1 MRFLFF
7 DTSLDRL
14 SAGLAHEEQVIAE
27 HSEDCPRGHADR
39 LTPLLRDL
47 MAAAGLRFGDLDG
60 IGCTLGPGT
69 FTGIRSGIAAAR
81 ALGLAANLPATGV
94 TTLDALAHTLI
105 CVEPAKA
112 PVTAVIDARRG
123 ELYFR
128 HFRPDGTPVG
138 APLRAPAAS
147 AKSHCPPGTRLL
159 VGSGAAILRDV
170 LGCGLPRTDVRAPS
184 PRALAVTLNR
194 ALRRHQGHGYISGP
208 KPLYLRPADAT
219 PPADWRQ
226 PPGEA

>member
-14 SAGLAHEEQVIAE
+14 TAGLAHGERVVAE
-27 HSEDCPRGHADR
+27 HGEDCRRGHADR
-39 LTPLLRDL
+39 LAPLLRDL

-60 IGCTLGPGT
+60 IGCTRGPGT
-69 FTGIRSGIAAAR
+69 FTGIRSGVAAAR
-81 ALGLAANLPATGV
+81 ALGLAADLPAAGV

-105 CVEPAKA
+105 GGAPAEA

-123 ELYFR
+123 DLYFR
-128 HFRPDGTPVG
+128 HFRPDGTPAGPPV
-138 APLRAPAAS
+138 RAPAA
-147 AKSHCPPGTRLL
+147 AARPHCPPGARLL

-170 LGCGLPRTDVRAPS
+170 LGCGRARPDIRAPS
-184 PRALAVTLNR
+184 PRALAATLHR
-194 ALRRHQGHGYISGP
+194 ALRRHRGQGYGGGP
-208 KPLYLRPADAT
+208 RPLYLRPADAT

-226 PPGEA
+226 PPAAA

>member
-14 SAGLAHEEQVIAE
+14 TAGLAHGEQVIAE
-27 HSEDCPRGHADR
+27 HSEPCPRGHADR
-39 LTPLLRDL
+39 LAPLLRDL

-60 IGCTLGPGT
+60 IGCTRGPGT

-81 ALGLAANLPATGV
+81 ALGLAANLPTAGV

-105 CVEPAKA
+105 RGAPAAA
-112 PVTAVIDARRG
+112 PVTAAIDARRG

-138 APLRAPAAS
+138 PPLRAPAAT
-147 AKSHCPPGTRLL
+147 AKSHCPAGERLL
-159 VGSGAAILRDV
+159 VGSGAAILCDV
-170 LGCGLPRTDVRAPS
+170 LGSGLPRADIDAPS
-184 PRALAVTLNR
+184 PLALAVTLSR
-194 ALRRHQGHGYISGP
+194 ALRGHPGRGYTRGP
-208 KPLYLRPADAT
+208 QPLYLRPADAT

-226 PPGEA
+226 PPDAA